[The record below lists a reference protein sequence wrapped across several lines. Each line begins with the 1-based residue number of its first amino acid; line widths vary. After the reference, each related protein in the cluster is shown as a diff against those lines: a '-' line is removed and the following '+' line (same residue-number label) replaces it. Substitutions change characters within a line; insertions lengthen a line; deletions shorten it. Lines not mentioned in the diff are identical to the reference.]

1 MQVLPVKLRRDSLPA
16 PSDQARFLEAKAGN
30 RAQSD
35 SRYGLT
41 LALIGGSDGET
52 DSIKATNVKA
62 GHSTKPL
69 TSPELSI
76 PPRYIFDSGMS
87 KGFWRLK

>member
-1 MQVLPVKLRRDSLPA
+1 VKALPVKLRRDSLSA

-35 SRYGLT
+35 SCYGLT
-41 LALIGGSDGET
+41 LVLTGGSDDET
-52 DSIKATNVKA
+52 DSKKATYARA
-62 GHSTKPL
+62 GHNTKPL

-76 PPRYIFDSGMS
+76 PPHLPFIAARVRGSG
-87 KGFWRLK
+87 G

>member
-1 MQVLPVKLRRDSLPA
+1 MWVKAPPVKLRRDSLPA

-41 LALIGGSDGET
+41 LALTGGSNGET
-52 DSIKATNVKA
+52 DSRKVTHVLAGRNIKT
-62 GHSTKPL
+62 L
-69 TSPELSI
+69 TT
-76 PPRYIFDSGMS
+76 
-87 KGFWRLK
+87 LKIQYPAEFFARQRQE